1 MLFKKLHKQ
10 EKADLNA
17 EINADES
24 FSVESQDEL
33 EKRLQRNIKSQNR
46 RRKTKSFILTF
57 ILILGLMG
65 GFKSLFTLQKAVL
78 NSTAVNDYAFAEKYL
93 STYFKYP
100 KVEEDNKFISQF
112 TTGNWAVEYAN
123 NQVKSV
129 ITNSVKVYQVTTD
142 LQNEMKIYA
151 QLDMTVTDKNEE
163 SSSIITNVVLGVIHI
178 ENSYLVN
185 SPISMVR
192 SDVQP
197 MEETMKK
204 EYTKNSSSVAG
215 SDCTNQEKEELTNS
229 VKLFISTYNTDF
241 TQAQLLMKN
250 ANDLKP
256 LDPNTQLE
264 FESVGIVKK
273 DRENY
278 IISTSVLIKT
288 KDVLF
293 QRRNYKFTFEISSNK
308 IVEME
313 EY

>member
-10 EKADLNA
+10 EKNDSNT
-17 EINADES
+17 EINTDES
-24 FSVESQDEL
+24 SSVESQDEL

-46 RRKTKSFILTF
+46 RRKTRSFLLTF
-57 ILILGLMG
+57 ILILGLVG
-65 GFKSLFTLQKAVL
+65 GVKSLFTLQKEVL
-78 NSTAVNDYAFAEKYL
+78 TSTAVNDYAFAEKYL

-100 KVEEDNKFISQF
+100 KVEEDNTFISQF

-129 ITNSVKVYQVTTD
+129 NANSVKVYQVTTD

-151 QLDMTVTDKNEE
+151 QIDLTVIDKNEE
-163 SSSIITNVVLGVIHI
+163 DSSIITNVELEVLHI

-185 SPISMVR
+185 SPISMVITEL
-192 SDVQP
+192 QP
-197 MEETMKK
+197 MEETKKK
-204 EYTKNSSSVAG
+204 EYIKNSSSISG

-250 ANDLKP
+250 AKDLKP
-256 LDPNTQLE
+256 LDPNTKME

-273 DRENY
+273 GTENY
-278 IISTSVLIKT
+278 IISTTVLVKT
-288 KDVLF
+288 KEVIS
-293 QRRNYKFTFEISSNK
+293 QRRNYNFTFEISSNK